1 MIETTYF
8 ILLLVLSYH
17 MTGQLI
23 PQHRLSAVSSIS
35 GGSSD
40 ATIAS
45 SNTAAIQTSFA
56 NVFARPLVPCLGRWA
71 TLLLSSA
78 DFDYWL
84 WLPLLLYYVH
94 VCASPT
100 FESILRHGGALHV
113 LESLDIL
120 GQPLALLLRYR
131 RLFVLQIDRKTGK
144 D

>member
-1 MIETTYF
+1 MLGLIDTTHF
-8 ILLLVLSYH
+8 ILLLVVLSYH

-71 TLLLSSA
+71 TFLLSLRLTLTIG
-78 DFDYWL
+78 FGY
-84 WLPLLLYYVH
+84 
-94 VCASPT
+94 PT
-100 FESILRHGGALHV
+100 SCTTCVRFAYL
-113 LESLDIL
+113 
-120 GQPLALLLRYR
+120 
-131 RLFVLQIDRKTGK
+131 
-144 D
+144 